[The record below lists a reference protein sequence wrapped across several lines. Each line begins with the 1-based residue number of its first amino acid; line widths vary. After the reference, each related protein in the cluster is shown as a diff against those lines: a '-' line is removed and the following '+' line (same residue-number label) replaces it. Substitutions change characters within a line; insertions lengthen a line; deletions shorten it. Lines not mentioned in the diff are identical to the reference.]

1 MIIEKTKVPDVVEEN
16 IDISKIILADNI
28 ISNIYPLFDDMYNE
42 SLNST
47 KNLESQYKKKKIE
60 VKNSKEKLEGLMLK
74 LTRVKKILK
83 LLNRIEKLIDSGL
96 VYDGSLKHETIILL
110 KIINKLSNDK
120 IDFHLRNTLKTISK
134 RFSQ

>member
-1 MIIEKTKVPDVVEEN
+1 MIIEKTKIPDVVKEN

>member
-1 MIIEKTKVPDVVEEN
+1 MIIEKTKIPDVVVEN

-28 ISNIYPLFDDMYNE
+28 ISNIYPLFDDMYSE

-47 KNLESQYKKKKIE
+47 KSLENQYKNKKVA
-60 VKNSKEKLEGLMLK
+60 VKNNKEKLEDLMKELS
-74 LTRVKKILK
+74 RVKKILK

-120 IDFHLRNTLKTISK
+120 LDFHLRNTLKTISK